1 MEAAKIWLTAIIA
14 TIAYG
19 IAHDLVTTRVSL
31 EYFTIAHAGIF
42 QTQSPTLLA
51 FGWGI
56 VATWWGGVLLGGLIA
71 LTARFG
77 KRPKVALRDLARPG
91 AILVLAIGV
100 LSLIA
105 GVAGYIA
112 AGAGAISLSGVFAA
126 GVPSGGAHQRFLA
139 VAWAHTAAYGAGF
152 VGASLFAA
160 WIWIGRARSTSAAA
174 DGLAPSRLRAE
185 TA

>member
-91 AILVLAIGV
+91 AVLLLAIGV

-105 GVAGYIA
+105 GITAYIA
-112 AGAGAISLSGVFAA
+112 AGAGAISLSAGLAA
-126 GVPSGGAHQRFLA
+126 DIPPGGAHQRLLA

-152 VGASLFAA
+152 AGASLFAA
-160 WIWIGRARSTSAAA
+160 WVWIGRARAASATA
-174 DGLAPSRLRAE
+174 DGLPPSSLRAE
-185 TA
+185 VV